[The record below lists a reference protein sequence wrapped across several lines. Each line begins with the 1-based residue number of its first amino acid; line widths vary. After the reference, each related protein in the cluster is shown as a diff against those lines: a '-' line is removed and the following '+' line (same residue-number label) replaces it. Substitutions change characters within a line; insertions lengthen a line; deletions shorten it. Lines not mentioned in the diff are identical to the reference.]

1 MDGTSVSGLSV
12 TIKLGLSVLMCGN
25 AMKTATPELMHM
37 EVSKKTSLELPSLFE
52 HDETTQAFVYN
63 FKIHC
68 VAFVRAMVR
77 EF

>member
-1 MDGTSVSGLSV
+1 
-12 TIKLGLSVLMCGN
+12 
-25 AMKTATPELMHM
+25 MKTATPELMHM

-68 VAFVRAMVR
+68 VAFVGAMVR

>member
-37 EVSKKTSLELPSLFE
+37 EVSKKHRWSFLHYLNKSKRLKLLFIILKYIALRLLE
-52 HDETTQAFVYN
+52 Q
-63 FKIHC
+63 
-68 VAFVRAMVR
+68 
-77 EF
+77 